1 MLATCLHVEPER
13 CVKMKPWTTLS
24 RSVLLQPDGGQF
36 LTVEEHVVQ
45 LPDGRIIDAWP
56 WLATPSYINVV
67 AETEDEVWQLME
79 LHASV
84 AHGEDPSAWT
94 DEDRA
99 YLKTL
104 IKAE

>member
-1 MLATCLHVEPER
+1 M
-13 CVKMKPWTTLS
+13 
-24 RSVLLQPDGGQF
+24 
-36 LTVEEHVVQ
+36 
-45 LPDGRIIDAWP
+45 
-56 WLATPSYINVV
+56 VV
-67 AETEDEVWQLME
+67 AETEDEVWKLME